1 MGGKE
6 EAWEYRAAH
15 RALWERDGALD
26 WLRAAWGDVRKA
38 LRPYTAEPW
47 TSRPPSRR

>member
-6 EAWEYRAAH
+6 EAWEYREAH

-26 WLRAAWGDVRKA
+26 WLRAAWSA
-38 LRPYTAEPW
+38 A
-47 TSRPPSRR
+47 RRSGGR